1 MTMADLPKLTPIESS
16 SLNGY
21 HYDPNSRVL
30 TVQFSSGAHYSY
42 DDVSAE
48 RVEALSGAKSPGGYF
63 AAKIRDQHKATKLG

>member
-1 MTMADLPKLTPIESS
+1 MVDLPKLTPIESS

-42 DDVSAE
+42 DDIPIE
-48 RVEALSGAKSPGGYF
+48 KVEALTGNKSPGGYF
-63 AAKIRDQHKATKLG
+63 AANIRDRHKATKL